1 MVPARVVWGLA
12 APLPNAAA
20 GLHDGVRAAAID
32 AAGVETPEM
41 PETPAERSPTAD
53 DS

>member
-1 MVPARVVWGLA
+1 VVWGLA

-20 GLHDGVRAAAID
+20 GLYDGVRAAPMD
-32 AAGVETPEM
+32 AGSVERTER
-41 PETPAERSPTAD
+41 TGERSPTGG